1 VEIPLKDIWEND
13 RLGYA
18 AIGNT
23 FTNLI
28 KSIDMA
34 KVISI
39 EADFG
44 RGKTFFRKAWSAQLR
59 EAGEVVIE
67 IDVQQSDHSG
77 DPVVTLLGALV
88 DALPRKD
95 GAKGKKAIE
104 SAKKL
109 GAIGVRSVA
118 KMVLRS
124 GADELIDAV
133 TDTASD
139 KLDGFEALD
148 GIVNDLGVGM
158 SKVAGQLIAAQMA
171 AEKVR
176 KKELPQQLEALHEAL
191 IEGHDTSR
199 VNIVIDELDRCH
211 PDYAIA
217 VLEAMKLVFNQ
228 SGFVFCL
235 MVNADY
241 LENLAQHRFGV
252 STNDEKYL
260 DKFVD
265 IRLGLGPEEDNFK
278 NAVFELASALP
289 LAIPFGDTDS
299 FSVKHAAELASN
311 LAVHCKL
318 SMRKTKRILLK
329 VEIALRCY
337 ADRPLDASLLVLL
350 AFQDESALIAPAA
363 FLSRSFLTPEEGEKQ
378 MERTRQTEIY
388 GGSRQANEKT
398 YELEKLISANG
409 PELLK
414 LPRDRYR
421 FPDDREYHDWAKVF
435 KYLAPHYIPSH
446 RAVLNAVAPIVAPSV

>member
-1 VEIPLKDIWEND
+1 MDPWEQD
-13 RLGYA
+13 RLGYK
-18 AIGNT
+18 AIGET

-28 KSIDMA
+28 KSIDTA

-39 EADFG
+39 EAGFG
-44 RGKTFFRKAWSAQLR
+44 RGKTFFREAWSKQLR
-59 EAGEVVIE
+59 QSGETVIE

-88 DALPRKD
+88 DAMPKGD
-95 GAKGKKAIE
+95 DDKGKKAIA

-118 KMVLRS
+118 KLVLRS

-133 TDTASD
+133 TDTALD
-139 KLDGFEALD
+139 KLDDFDALD
-148 GIVNDLGVGM
+148 KVINELGKGM
-158 SKVAGQLIAAQMA
+158 SKAAGQLIAAQMA

-176 KKELPQQLEALHEAL
+176 QKELPEQLKALHAAL
-191 IEGHDTSR
+191 QKGKNKR
-199 VNIVIDELDRCH
+199 VIIIIDELDRCH

-217 VLEAMKLVFNQ
+217 FLEAMKQVFNQ

-265 IRLGLGPEEDNFK
+265 IRLALGAKEDNFK
-278 NAVFELASALP
+278 NAVYELALELP
-289 LAIPFGDTDS
+289 LKVPYGDNDS
-299 FSVKHAAELASN
+299 FSVEHAAKLASK
-311 LAVHCKL
+311 LAVHSQL
-318 SMRKTKRILLK
+318 SMRKIKRILLK

-337 ADRPLDASLLVLL
+337 ADRPLDASLLVFL
-350 AFQDESALIAPAA
+350 AFQEVTAVEFGSD
-363 FLSRSFLTPEEGEKQ
+363 FLLRSFLTPEEGAKQ
-378 MERTRQTEIY
+378 IKR
-388 GGSRQANEKT
+388 
-398 YELEKLISANG
+398 LEKDNNMLRQGTISVGKMGNELNQLINSKG

-414 LPRDRYR
+414 LLPDRYQL
-421 FPDDREYHDWAKVF
+421 PDGRNYHDWAKAF
-435 KYLAPHYIPSH
+435 QFLAPHYVPNH
-446 RAVLNAVAPIVAPSV
+446 QDVLNAVAAVIAPAD